1 MAIEGLCWVV
11 LASSIIMMVAAVA
24 GLVSDRDHESMHEN
38 LALTAVAMAG
48 LVAALQIYTDGAIH
62 HSGTASIAA
71 SSAAYSISRVY
82 KKWRELHPK
91 ATHEGNA

>member
-11 LASSIIMMVAAVA
+11 LGSSIVMMVAAVA
-24 GLVSDRDHESMHEN
+24 GLVSDRYHESMHEN

-82 KKWRELHPK
+82 KKWREIHQK
-91 ATHEGNA
+91 NAHQGN